1 MNCTE
6 LLICTTCRPAPAQ
19 RDAPAAGRLLFEAV
33 QDALASARPGSGP
46 MPHVRGIA
54 CLSGCARACTVAVQA
69 PGKHTYVFADLQ
81 ADTETAVQVLA
92 LAVLHQASADGSLPR
107 ELRPQRLRKG
117 ILAKLPPIQSAGSA
131 AHQQAA
137 CGSAGV
143 PLTSPN
149 AQRCSPTAAAQQAA
163 DGLTA
168 PASGPWGGACLTGE

>member
-1 MNCTE
+1 MNSTE

-33 QDALASARPGSGP
+33 QDAQTAARGVSGP
-46 MPHVRGIA
+46 VPHVRGIA

-107 ELRPQRLRKG
+107 ELRPQRLRRG
-117 ILAKLPPIQSAGSA
+117 ILAKLPPIQPAAGA
-131 AHQQAA
+131 AHQDAS

-143 PLTSPN
+143 PLPSPDG
-149 AQRCSPTAAAQQAA
+149 QRCSPGAAGCQPSA
-163 DGLTA
+163 DLAA
-168 PASGPWGGACLTGE
+168 PATGSWSRTCSTGE